1 MWGAILVRPR
11 GQQNLQELLQDL
23 VDRVRVLETRRT
35 YNLGSWVLKE
45 TSDGRV
51 VLSNPARGVEHVLID
66 PREDIEPV

>member
-1 MWGAILVRPR
+1 MARFRGASRTVE
-11 GQQNLQELLQDL
+11 ELLQDI
-23 VDRVRVLETRRT
+23 VDRMHMLEARRT

>member
-1 MWGAILVRPR
+1 MARFRGASRTVE
-11 GQQNLQELLQDL
+11 ELLQDI
-23 VDRVRVLETRRT
+23 VDRMHMLESRRT
-35 YNLGSWVLKE
+35 SNLGSWVLKE